1 MGFKFRL
8 FLQLIFFVLLMED
21 MLRNTKPL
29 PVLGDIPPFELLD
42 NFGQSFTEEN
52 ISGEI
57 WVADLIFTTCAGPCP
72 IMSTEM
78 RSLHK
83 YYLGNKNIHMVTIT
97 VNPDYDSPEVLTEYG
112 ERYDADF
119 DKWHFLTG
127 KYENIQSLIANG
139 FKMGDI
145 EEIVFHSTRFA
156 LIDPNMNIRGYYMGT
171 ESNDVKKLMGDI
183 KKLIKEFS

>member
-1 MGFKFRL
+1 MGFKLRFY
-8 FLQLIFFVLLMED
+8 FIVIIFVACSHE
-21 MLRNTKPL
+21 PL
-29 PVLGDIPPFELLD
+29 PVLGDIPPFKLVD

-52 ISGEI
+52 ISGKI

-78 RSLHK
+78 KSVHK
-83 YYLGNKNIHMVTIT
+83 TYLENENIHMVTIT
-97 VNPDYDSPEVLTEYG
+97 VNPDYDSPEVLIEYG

-127 KYENIQSLIANG
+127 KYENIQSLIADG

-171 ESNDVKKLMGDI
+171 ESKDVKKLMGDI
-183 KKLIKEFS
+183 KKLLKEFS

>member
-97 VNPDYDSPEVLTEYG
+97 VNPDYDSPEVLTE
-112 ERYDADF
+112 
-119 DKWHFLTG
+119 
-127 KYENIQSLIANG
+127 
-139 FKMGDI
+139 
-145 EEIVFHSTRFA
+145 
-156 LIDPNMNIRGYYMGT
+156 
-171 ESNDVKKLMGDI
+171 
-183 KKLIKEFS
+183 

>member
-1 MGFKFRL
+1 MGFKLRFY
-8 FLQLIFFVLLMED
+8 FIVIIFVACSHE
-21 MLRNTKPL
+21 PL
-29 PVLGDIPPFELLD
+29 PVLGDIPPFKLVD

-52 ISGEI
+52 ISGKI

-78 RSLHK
+78 KSVHK
-83 YYLGNKNIHMVTIT
+83 TYLENENIHMVTIT

-127 KYENIQSLIANG
+127 EYENIQSLIANG

-171 ESNDVKKLMGDI
+171 ESKDVKKLMGDI
-183 KKLIKEFS
+183 KKLLKEFS

>member
-145 EEIVFHSTRFA
+145 EEIVFQPHW
-156 LIDPNMNIRGYYMGT
+156 LY
-171 ESNDVKKLMGDI
+171 K
-183 KKLIKEFS
+183 

>member
-8 FLQLIFFVLLMED
+8 YFIAITFAACSHE
-21 MLRNTKPL
+21 PL

-42 NFGQSFTEEN
+42 NFGQSFTEKN
-52 ISGEI
+52 ISGKI

-78 RSLHK
+78 RSVYK
-83 YYLGNKNIHMVTIT
+83 TYLENENIHMVTIT
-97 VNPDYDSPEVLTEYG
+97 VNPDYDTPEVLTEYG
-112 ERYDADF
+112 NRYDADF

-127 KYENIQSLIANG
+127 EYEKIQSLIANG

-171 ESNDVKKLMGDI
+171 KSEDVKKLMGDI
-183 KKLIKEFS
+183 KKLIKEFF

>member
-1 MGFKFRL
+1 MGFKLRFY
-8 FLQLIFFVLLMED
+8 FIVIIFVACSHE
-21 MLRNTKPL
+21 PL
-29 PVLGDIPPFELLD
+29 PVLGDIPPFKLVD

-52 ISGEI
+52 ISGKI

-78 RSLHK
+78 RSVHK
-83 YYLGNKNIHMVTIT
+83 TYLGNKNIHMVTIT

-127 KYENIQSLIANG
+127 EYEKIQSLIANG

-156 LIDPNMNIRGYYMGT
+156 LIDSNMNIRGYYVGT
-171 ESNDVKKLMGDI
+171 ESKDVKKMMGDI

>member
-1 MGFKFRL
+1 MGFKLRFY
-8 FLQLIFFVLLMED
+8 FIVIIFVACSHE
-21 MLRNTKPL
+21 PL
-29 PVLGDIPPFELLD
+29 PVLGDIPPFKLVD

-52 ISGEI
+52 ISGKI

-78 RSLHK
+78 KSVHK
-83 YYLGNKNIHMVTIT
+83 TYLENENIHMVTIT

-171 ESNDVKKLMGDI
+171 ESKDVKKLMGDI
-183 KKLIKEFS
+183 KKLLKEFS

>member
-29 PVLGDIPPFELLD
+29 PVLGNIPPFELLD

>member
-8 FLQLIFFVLLMED
+8 YFIAITFAACSHE
-21 MLRNTKPL
+21 PL

-42 NFGQSFTEEN
+42 NFGQSFTEKN
-52 ISGEI
+52 ISGTI
-57 WVADLIFTTCAGPCP
+57 WVADLIFTTCSGPCP

-78 RSLHK
+78 KSVHK
-83 YYLGNKNIHMVTIT
+83 IYLENENIHMVTIT

-112 ERYDADF
+112 NRYDADF
-119 DKWHFLTG
+119 NKWHFLTG
-127 KYENIQSLIANG
+127 EYEKIQSLIANG

-171 ESNDVKKLMGDI
+171 ESEDVKKLIDDI
-183 KKLIKEFS
+183 EILIKEFS

>member
-1 MGFKFRL
+1 MNLKFR
-8 FLQLIFFVLLMED
+8 FYFIVITFAACSYE
-21 MLRNTKPL
+21 PL
-29 PVLGDIPPFELLD
+29 PVLGGIPPFELLD
-42 NFGQSFTEEN
+42 NFGQPFTEEN
-52 ISGEI
+52 ISGKI

-78 RSLHK
+78 RSVHK
-83 YYLGNKNIHMVTIT
+83 TYLENENIHMVTIT

-112 ERYDADF
+112 NRYDADF

-127 KYENIQSLIANG
+127 EYEKIQSLIANG

-171 ESNDVKKLMGDI
+171 ESEDVKKLIDDI
-183 KKLIKEFS
+183 EILIKEFS

>member
-42 NFGQSFTEEN
+42 NFGQSFTEED

-97 VNPDYDSPEVLTEYG
+97 VNPDYDSPKVLTEYG
-112 ERYDADF
+112 NRYDADF
-119 DKWHFLTG
+119 NKWHFLTG
-127 KYENIQSLIANG
+127 EYEKIQSLIANG

-171 ESNDVKKLMGDI
+171 ESEDVKKLIGDI
-183 KKLIKEFS
+183 EILIKEFS

>member
-1 MGFKFRL
+1 MGFKLRFY
-8 FLQLIFFVLLMED
+8 FIVIIFVACSHE
-21 MLRNTKPL
+21 PL
-29 PVLGDIPPFELLD
+29 PVLGDIPPFKLVD

-52 ISGEI
+52 ISGKI

-78 RSLHK
+78 KSVHK
-83 YYLGNKNIHMVTIT
+83 TYLENENIHMVTIT

-171 ESNDVKKLMGDI
+171 ESKDVKKLMGYI
-183 KKLIKEFS
+183 KKLLKEFS

>member
-1 MGFKFRL
+1 MDYKIPIL
-8 FLQLIFFVLLMED
+8 FLVIVLFSCSRE
-21 MLRNTKPL
+21 PL
-29 PVLGDIPPFELLD
+29 PILGEIPSFELID
-42 NFGQSFTEEN
+42 NYGEPFTEEN
-52 ISGEI
+52 IGGKI

-78 RSLHK
+78 KSVHK
-83 YYLGNKNIHMVTIT
+83 AYLENEKIRMVTIT

-112 ERYDADF
+112 KRYNADF
-119 DKWHFLTG
+119 TKWHFLTG
-127 KYENIQSLIANG
+127 VYEKIQNLIANG

-156 LIDPNMNIRGYYMGT
+156 LIDPKMNIRGYYMGT
-171 ESNDVKKLMGDI
+171 ESEDVKKLMGDI

>member
-1 MGFKFRL
+1 MTSIKPIILSNLNISDPGF
-8 FLQLIFFVLLMED
+8 D
-21 MLRNTKPL
+21 
-29 PVLGDIPPFELLD
+29 ELT
-42 NFGQSFTEEN
+42 GKN
-52 ISGEI
+52 ISGKI

-78 RSLHK
+78 RSVHK
-83 YYLGNKNIHMVTIT
+83 TYLENENIHMVTIT
-97 VNPDYDSPEVLTEYG
+97 VNPDYDTPEVLTEYG
-112 ERYDADF
+112 NRYDADF

-127 KYENIQSLIANG
+127 EYEKIQSLIANG

-171 ESNDVKKLMGDI
+171 ESEDVKKLIDDI
-183 KKLIKEFS
+183 EILIKEFS

>member
-1 MGFKFRL
+1 MGFRFRL

>member
-171 ESNDVKKLMGDI
+171 ESKDVKKLMGDI
-183 KKLIKEFS
+183 KKLLKEFS